1 MNSSVAKLLGMMH
14 PFVHTTPSALYG
26 FIKLMSARILA
37 LGNVRVGKM
46 KTKSNYLMTLLIIMC
61 GLDLLDWNINIP
73 EYVTVPTVLIIF
85 ILVFAKILYD
95 FRVTKKNS
103 S

>member
-1 MNSSVAKLLGMMH
+1 MLNGELKADR
-14 PFVHTTPSALYG
+14 
-26 FIKLMSARILA
+26 MSRILA

-85 ILVFAKILYD
+85 ILVFAKIVYD
-95 FRVTKKNS
+95 FCVTKKNS